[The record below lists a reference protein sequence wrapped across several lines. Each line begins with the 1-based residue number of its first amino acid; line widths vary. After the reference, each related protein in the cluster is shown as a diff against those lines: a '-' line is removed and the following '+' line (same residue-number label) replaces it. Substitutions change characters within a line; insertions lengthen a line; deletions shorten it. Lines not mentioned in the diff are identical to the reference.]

1 MDVKKII
8 VEKPVPDYF
17 PSKKILDKKIIAK
30 IKKDLQNCMQQNAGI
45 VRNDTDLKKT
55 LEQLLLWK
63 KQCLEMEYEYK
74 LTKDFLEL
82 KNMIT
87 VSIPIVAFSLKRNEN
102 KGSFFKEGKTIN
114 LQF

>member
-1 MDVKKII
+1 
-8 VEKPVPDYF
+8 
-17 PSKKILDKKIIAK
+17 
-30 IKKDLQNCMQQNAGI
+30 
-45 VRNDTDLKKT
+45 
-55 LEQLLLWK
+55 
-63 KQCLEMEYEYK
+63 MEYEYK